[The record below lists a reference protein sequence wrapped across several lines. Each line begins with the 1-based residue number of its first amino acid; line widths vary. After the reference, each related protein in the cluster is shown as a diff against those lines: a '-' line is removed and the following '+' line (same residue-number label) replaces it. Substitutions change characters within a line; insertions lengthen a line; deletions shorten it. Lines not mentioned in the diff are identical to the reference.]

1 MASASINTVAAFPGG
16 GLVTPVPTMQH
27 TALVVLSL
35 LAAAIGWMGLG
46 RRQRVGAGR

>member
-1 MASASINTVAAFPGG
+1 
-16 GLVTPVPTMQH
+16 VTPVPTLQH